1 MNKYVF
7 LRINDRFKNFF
18 KGNKDAFLELYYRK
32 EESVFYKEQFRMF
45 LEKNNQKEI
54 TNYLIKSI
62 GVREELSLSLNKII
76 LENKYED
83 NKESLETYDNY
94 LLVNSSNN
102 DNLLKK
108 YLLEYD
114 SDFIVIDLNN
124 SKIETC
130 YL

>member
-1 MNKYVF
+1 
-7 LRINDRFKNFF
+7 
-18 KGNKDAFLELYYRK
+18 
-32 EESVFYKEQFRMF
+32 MF

-62 GVREELSLSLNKII
+62 GVREELSFSLNKII

-102 DNLLKK
+102 DNLFKK